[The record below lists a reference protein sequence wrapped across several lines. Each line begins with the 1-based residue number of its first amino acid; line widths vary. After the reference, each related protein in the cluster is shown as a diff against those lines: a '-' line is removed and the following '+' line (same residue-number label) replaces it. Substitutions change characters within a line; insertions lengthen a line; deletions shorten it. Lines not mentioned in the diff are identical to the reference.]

1 VEDAVRFLEG
11 RRPELARSLRRQMDR
26 AARRFDFE
34 TAARLR
40 DRLAAIER
48 TLQPQL
54 VTGTTSTRDQDVFGL
69 AQRDGRLAIYV
80 LHVRRGR
87 VIGGRTARFAQPSLP
102 AEDLM
107 ASFVNLYYSQGN
119 LVPDEVLLPV
129 AVEGAAALAELLSE
143 RRGSPVRVV
152 APRRGPR
159 RELVALSTRNAE
171 QALARAAPEAGGSP
185 EPDVLRSL
193 RHRLGLRRVPHL
205 IECFDVSHFHGEA
218 TVASKVAMV
227 DGEPDKN
234 LYRRYRIGTA
244 ARGDDYAAMREA
256 VLRRLRRGPAE
267 EGLPDLIVLDGGRA
281 QLSAARDAADELGV
295 RDVDFVAL
303 AKRREIG
310 PPGPAAERRRVPER
324 VFVPGRKDAIVLP
337 PTASELLLLVRLR
350 DEAHRFAHAY
360 RQKLERRRRLRSEL
374 DRIPGIGER
383 RRGALLRRF
392 GSVER
397 IRGAS
402 AEELAATEGIGAA
415 LAARIHA
422 SLQPG
427 PGSASRAG

>member
-1 VEDAVRFLEG
+1 
-11 RRPELARSLRRQMDR
+11 
-26 AARRFDFE
+26 
-34 TAARLR
+34 
-40 DRLAAIER
+40 
-48 TLQPQL
+48 
-54 VTGTTSTRDQDVFGL
+54 
-69 AQRDGRLAIYV
+69 
-80 LHVRRGR
+80 
-87 VIGGRTARFAQPSLP
+87 
-102 AEDLM
+102 
-107 ASFVNLYYSQGN
+107 
-119 LVPDEVLLPV
+119 
-129 AVEGAAALAELLSE
+129 
-143 RRGSPVRVV
+143 
-152 APRRGPR
+152 
-159 RELVALSTRNAE
+159 
-171 QALARAAPEAGGSP
+171 
-185 EPDVLRSL
+185 
-193 RHRLGLRRVPHL
+193 
-205 IECFDVSHFHGEA
+205 
-218 TVASKVAMV
+218 MV

-427 PGSASRAG
+427 PGSASRVG